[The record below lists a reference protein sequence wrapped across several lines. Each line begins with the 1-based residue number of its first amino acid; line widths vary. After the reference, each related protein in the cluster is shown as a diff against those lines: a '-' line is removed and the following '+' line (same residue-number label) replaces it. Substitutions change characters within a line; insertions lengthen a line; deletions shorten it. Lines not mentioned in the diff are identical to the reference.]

1 MIPGN
6 ARVLKCPKCGK
17 KKEVMT
23 LISMHIYESTL
34 WSDSKQD
41 LGKMTPQVSPIQRC
55 PRCGAFY
62 FANRQPWKFGKD
74 CSFEQGRLS
83 YEELKAAVAQFD
95 ADGDMTDDEK
105 LTLLLMTVWGY
116 NDVFTRDTLL
126 GEIQRT
132 EREMDCWVK
141 GCGEPVAEALRTG
154 DYDKLHME
162 YDGKYDGVAKHI
174 RELYDKRDKLN
185 EQREQWLTAETPAED
200 QAFFKSVVERLLAL
214 NDVDGVLR
222 AELLREIGRYDDALQ
237 LLDDYATENEFL
249 RSLKEQVRMS
259 AERRET
265 KPFIVK
271 TED

>member
-1 MIPGN
+1 MLPGN

-105 LTLLLMTVWGY
+105 LTLLPKPCGQATMTNFIWNMMANMTASRNTFGSCTTKE
-116 NDVFTRDTLL
+116 TRS
-126 GEIQRT
+126 R
-132 EREMDCWVK
+132 
-141 GCGEPVAEALRTG
+141 
-154 DYDKLHME
+154 
-162 YDGKYDGVAKHI
+162 
-174 RELYDKRDKLN
+174 N
-185 EQREQWLTAETPAED
+185 
-200 QAFFKSVVERLLAL
+200 
-214 NDVDGVLR
+214 
-222 AELLREIGRYDDALQ
+222 
-237 LLDDYATENEFL
+237 
-249 RSLKEQVRMS
+249 S
-259 AERRET
+259 ASSG
-265 KPFIVK
+265 
-271 TED
+271 